1 MSAFGD
7 YKAYKKYEPA
17 YPGWKYA
24 RDLKESKRQEYLRR
38 HPESID
44 QNDIQRGKVL
54 IRAIDVMDEYS
65 QKRAEDM
72 EVATET
78 AVGYGL
84 DAAIFGG
91 AAAGAVIGNLK
102 PVKNFLMK
110 HFGKDK
116 YTKYIGK
123 GLPLGIGAL
132 AGMIAAFPMY
142 AWAAKAEVAASRRG
156 RFEAMRKDLKNPKGF
171 AVLTEAQIKEA
182 EQKAQ
187 NIVIDNGKKSPFSIS
202 NGFKTLKEMATDS
215 KEYRAHKKQFDLE
228 LLEAEKHMNDEM
240 TPEEILKAKKDQQLL
255 TKLVEKIDIASQ
267 DYAENAEL
275 ATQALVVGTLGF
287 GTLFNLLLS
296 KALKAMKIKSEGK
309 ITAIAQ
315 IVAAIIPVILSIASA
330 QIQKQASRVGRF
342 KIKQD
347 LLNNPSK
354 LVYVADE
361 NLADLKDVNVIQD
374 RKEGL
379 FKFLA
384 HAWENNKEYNNYKK
398 TTAKQEE
405 KFYKAIETLELT
417 PEQMK
422 DAQTLQRN
430 TFKTFNKVD
439 EKSQKY
445 SESIEALGQA
455 ITLPISLIFTAVGLI
470 IGTKYLTKGVKSNSK
485 LEMASNFSK
494 YLTAILLSIL
504 PSIGI
509 NAIITKEQKKA
520 SRIADMLAINEKS
533 DFSQLENLSFIASK
547 FLRQK

>member
-240 TPEEILKAKKDQQLL
+240 TPEEILKAQKDQQLL

-422 DAQTLQRN
+422 DAQTLQKN

-470 IGTKYLTKGVKSNSK
+470 IGTKYLTKGAKSNSK
-485 LEMASNFSK
+485 LEMATNFSK

-520 SRIADMLAINEKS
+520 SRIADMLAINEMS
-533 DFSQLENLSFIASK
+533 DYRHF
-547 FLRQK
+547 R

>member
-182 EQKAQ
+182 EKKAQ
-187 NIVIDNGKKSPFSIS
+187 NIVINDSKKSAFSLS
-202 NGFKTLKEMATDS
+202 NGLKTIKEMALDS
-215 KEYRAHKKQFDLE
+215 KEYKAHKKQFDLE

-240 TPEEILKAKKDQQLL
+240 TLEEILKAQKDQQLL

-275 ATQALVVGTLGF
+275 ATQALVAGTLAF

-296 KALKAMKIKSEGK
+296 KALKAMKVKSEAK
-309 ITAIAQ
+309 ISAISQ
-315 IVAAIIPVILSIASA
+315 IAAVTIPVIFSIASA

-347 LLNNPSK
+347 LMNNPSK
-354 LVYVADE
+354 LVYVSDE
-361 NLADLKDVNVIQD
+361 NIADLKDVNVIQD

-379 FKFLA
+379 FKFLT
-384 HAWENNKEYNNYKK
+384 HAWKNNKEYNQYKK

-417 PEQMK
+417 PEQIK

-455 ITLPISLIFTAVGLI
+455 VTLPISLLFTGVGLI

-485 LEMASNFSK
+485 LEMATNFSK

-520 SRIADMLAINEKS
+520 SRIADMLAINEMS
-533 DFSQLENLSFIASK
+533 DYRHF
-547 FLRQK
+547 R

>member
-17 YPGWKYA
+17 YPGWKYE
-24 RDLKESKRQEYLRR
+24 RDLTESKRQEYLRR

-91 AAAGAVIGNLK
+91 AAVGAVVGNLK
-102 PVKNFLMK
+102 PVKNALMK
-110 HFGKDK
+110 HLGKDK
-116 YTKYIGK
+116 YSKYVGK

-132 AGMIAAFPMY
+132 AGMIAAFPMF

-384 HAWENNKEYNNYKK
+384 HAWENNKEYNNYQK

-520 SRIADMLAINEKS
+520 SRIADMLAINEMS
-533 DFSQLENLSFIASK
+533 DYRHF
-547 FLRQK
+547 R

>member
-1 MSAFGD
+1 VSAFGD

-520 SRIADMLAINEKS
+520 SRIADMLAINEMS
-533 DFSQLENLSFIASK
+533 DYRHF
-547 FLRQK
+547 R

>member
-171 AVLTEAQIKEA
+171 AVLTETQIKEA

-228 LLEAEKHMNDEM
+228 LLEAEKHMNDDM

-315 IVAAIIPVILSIASA
+315 IVAAIIPVILSIAPA

-361 NLADLKDVNVIQD
+361 NIADLKDVNVIQD

-384 HAWENNKEYNNYKK
+384 HAWENNKEYNNYQK

-455 ITLPISLIFTAVGLI
+455 IALPISLLFTGIGLV
-470 IGTKYLTKGVKSNSK
+470 IGTKYLTRGVKSNSK

-520 SRIADMLAINEKS
+520 SRIADMLAINEMS
-533 DFSQLENLSFIASK
+533 DYRHF
-547 FLRQK
+547 R

>member
-17 YPGWKYA
+17 YPGWKYE
-24 RDLKESKRQEYLRR
+24 RDLTESKRQEYLRR

-44 QNDIQRGKVL
+44 QKDIQRGKVL

-91 AAAGAVIGNLK
+91 AAVGAVVGNLK
-102 PVKNFLMK
+102 PVKNALMK
-110 HFGKDK
+110 HLGKDK
-116 YTKYIGK
+116 YSKYVGK

-132 AGMIAAFPMY
+132 AGMIAAFPMF

-182 EQKAQ
+182 EKKAQ
-187 NIVIDNGKKSPFSIS
+187 NIVINNSKKSAFSLS
-202 NGFKTLKEMATDS
+202 NGLKTIKEMALDS
-215 KEYRAHKKQFDLE
+215 KEYKAHKKQFDLE

-275 ATQALVVGTLGF
+275 ATQALVAGTLAF

-296 KALKAMKIKSEGK
+296 KALKAMKVKSEAK
-309 ITAIAQ
+309 ISAISQ
-315 IVAAIIPVILSIASA
+315 IAAVTIPVIFSIASA

-347 LLNNPSK
+347 LMNNPSK
-354 LVYVADE
+354 LVYVSDE
-361 NLADLKDVNVIQD
+361 NIADLKDVNVIQD

-455 ITLPISLIFTAVGLI
+455 IALPISLLFTGIGLV
-470 IGTKYLTKGVKSNSK
+470 IGTKYLTRGVKSNSK

-520 SRIADMLAINEKS
+520 SRIADMLAINEMS
-533 DFSQLENLSFIASK
+533 DYRHF
-547 FLRQK
+547 R

>member
-215 KEYRAHKKQFDLE
+215 KEYRAHKKQFNLE

-240 TPEEILKAKKDQQLL
+240 TPEEILKAQKDQQLL

-384 HAWENNKEYNNYKK
+384 HAWENNKEYNNYQK

-520 SRIADMLAINEKS
+520 SRIADMLAINEMS
-533 DFSQLENLSFIASK
+533 DYRHF
-547 FLRQK
+547 R

>member
-24 RDLKESKRQEYLRR
+24 RDAAESKRMEYLRR

-102 PVKNFLMK
+102 PVKNFLIK
-110 HFGKDK
+110 HFGKNK
-116 YTKYIGK
+116 YSKYIGK

-187 NIVIDNGKKSPFSIS
+187 NIVIDNRKKSPFSFS
-202 NGFKTLKEMATDS
+202 NGFKTLREMATDS
-215 KEYRAHKKQFDLE
+215 REYKAHKKQFDLE

-275 ATQALVVGTLGF
+275 ATQTLVAGTLAF

-361 NLADLKDVNVIQD
+361 NIADLKDVNVIQD

-520 SRIADMLAINEKS
+520 SRIADMLAINEMS
-533 DFSQLENLSFIASK
+533 DYRHF
-547 FLRQK
+547 R

>member
-17 YPGWKYA
+17 YPGWKYE
-24 RDLKESKRQEYLRR
+24 RDLTESKRQEYLRR

-91 AAAGAVIGNLK
+91 AAVGAVVGNLK
-102 PVKNFLMK
+102 PVKNALMK
-110 HFGKDK
+110 HLGKDK
-116 YTKYIGK
+116 YSKYVGK

-132 AGMIAAFPMY
+132 AGMIAAFPMF

-361 NLADLKDVNVIQD
+361 NIADLKDVNVIQD

-384 HAWENNKEYNNYKK
+384 HAWENNKEYNNYQK

-520 SRIADMLAINEKS
+520 SRIADMLAINEMS
-533 DFSQLENLSFIASK
+533 DYRHF
-547 FLRQK
+547 R

>member
-255 TKLVEKIDIASQ
+255 TKLVEKIDIDSQ

-520 SRIADMLAINEKS
+520 SRIADMLAINEMS
-533 DFSQLENLSFIASK
+533 DYRHF
-547 FLRQK
+547 R

>member
-228 LLEAEKHMNDEM
+228 LLEADKHMNDEM
-240 TPEEILKAKKDQQLL
+240 TPEEILKAQKDQQLL

-384 HAWENNKEYNNYKK
+384 HAWENNKEYNNYQK

-520 SRIADMLAINEKS
+520 SRIADMLAINEMS
-533 DFSQLENLSFIASK
+533 DYRHF
-547 FLRQK
+547 R

>member
-17 YPGWKYA
+17 YPGWKYE
-24 RDLKESKRQEYLRR
+24 RDLTESKRQEYLRR

-44 QNDIQRGKVL
+44 QKDIQRGKVL

-275 ATQALVVGTLGF
+275 ATQVLVVGTLGF

-384 HAWENNKEYNNYKK
+384 HAWENNKEYNNYQK

-520 SRIADMLAINEKS
+520 SRIADMLAINEMS
-533 DFSQLENLSFIASK
+533 DYRHF
-547 FLRQK
+547 R

>member
-17 YPGWKYA
+17 YPGWKYE
-24 RDLKESKRQEYLRR
+24 RDLTESKRQEYLRR

-44 QNDIQRGKVL
+44 QKDIQRGKVL

-91 AAAGAVIGNLK
+91 AAVGAVVGNLK
-102 PVKNFLMK
+102 PVKNALMK
-110 HFGKDK
+110 HLGKDK
-116 YTKYIGK
+116 YSKYVGK

-132 AGMIAAFPMY
+132 AGMIAAFPMF

-182 EQKAQ
+182 EKKAQ
-187 NIVIDNGKKSPFSIS
+187 NIVINDSKKSAFSLS
-202 NGFKTLKEMATDS
+202 NGLKTIKEMALDS
-215 KEYRAHKKQFDLE
+215 KEYKAHKKQFDLE

-275 ATQALVVGTLGF
+275 ATQALVAGTLAF

-296 KALKAMKIKSEGK
+296 KALKAMKVKSEAK
-309 ITAIAQ
+309 ISAISQ
-315 IVAAIIPVILSIASA
+315 IAAVTIPVIFSIASA

-347 LLNNPSK
+347 LMNNPSK
-354 LVYVADE
+354 LVYVSDE
-361 NLADLKDVNVIQD
+361 NIADLKDVNVIQD

-379 FKFLA
+379 FKFLT
-384 HAWENNKEYNNYKK
+384 HAWENNKEYNQYKK

-455 ITLPISLIFTAVGLI
+455 ITLPISLLFTGVGLI
-470 IGTKYLTKGVKSNSK
+470 IGTKYLTKGAKSNSK
-485 LEMASNFSK
+485 LEMATNFSK

-520 SRIADMLAINEKS
+520 SRIADMLAINEMS
-533 DFSQLENLSFIASK
+533 DYRHF
-547 FLRQK
+547 R

>member
-171 AVLTEAQIKEA
+171 AILTEAQIKEA

-361 NLADLKDVNVIQD
+361 NIADLKDVNVIQD

-384 HAWENNKEYNNYKK
+384 HAWENNKEYNNYQK

-455 ITLPISLIFTAVGLI
+455 IALPISLLFTGIGLV
-470 IGTKYLTKGVKSNSK
+470 IGTKYLTRGVKSNSK

-520 SRIADMLAINEKS
+520 SRIADMLAINEMS
-533 DFSQLENLSFIASK
+533 DYRHF
-547 FLRQK
+547 R

>member
-24 RDLKESKRQEYLRR
+24 RDAAESKRMEYLRR

-102 PVKNFLMK
+102 PVKNFLIK
-110 HFGKDK
+110 HFGKNK
-116 YTKYIGK
+116 YSKYIGK

-187 NIVIDNGKKSPFSIS
+187 NIVIDNRKKSPFSFS
-202 NGFKTLKEMATDS
+202 NGFKTLREMATDS
-215 KEYRAHKKQFDLE
+215 KEYKAHKKQFDLE

-275 ATQALVVGTLGF
+275 ATQTLVAGTLAF

-384 HAWENNKEYNNYKK
+384 HAWENNKEYNNYQK

-520 SRIADMLAINEKS
+520 SRIADMLAINEMS
-533 DFSQLENLSFIASK
+533 DYRHF
-547 FLRQK
+547 R

>member
-17 YPGWKYA
+17 YPGWKYE
-24 RDLKESKRQEYLRR
+24 RDLTESKRQEYLRR

-91 AAAGAVIGNLK
+91 AAVGAVVGNLK
-102 PVKNFLMK
+102 PVKNALMK
-110 HFGKDK
+110 HLGKDK
-116 YTKYIGK
+116 YSKYVGK

-132 AGMIAAFPMY
+132 AGMIAAFPMF

-182 EQKAQ
+182 EKKAQ
-187 NIVIDNGKKSPFSIS
+187 NIVINDSKKSAFSLS
-202 NGFKTLKEMATDS
+202 NGLKTIKEMALDS
-215 KEYRAHKKQFDLE
+215 KEYKAHKKQFDLE

-361 NLADLKDVNVIQD
+361 NIADLKDVNVIQD

-455 ITLPISLIFTAVGLI
+455 ITLPISLLFTGVGLI
-470 IGTKYLTKGVKSNSK
+470 IGTKYLTKGAKSNSK
-485 LEMASNFSK
+485 LEMATNFSK

-520 SRIADMLAINEKS
+520 SRIADMLAINEMS
-533 DFSQLENLSFIASK
+533 DYRHF
-547 FLRQK
+547 R

>member
-361 NLADLKDVNVIQD
+361 NIADLKDVNVIQD

-455 ITLPISLIFTAVGLI
+455 IALPISLLFTGIGLV
-470 IGTKYLTKGVKSNSK
+470 IGTKYLTRGVKSNSK

-520 SRIADMLAINEKS
+520 SRIADMLAINEMS
-533 DFSQLENLSFIASK
+533 DYRHF
-547 FLRQK
+547 R

>member
-24 RDLKESKRQEYLRR
+24 RDAAESKRMEYLRR

-102 PVKNFLMK
+102 PVKNFLIK
-110 HFGKDK
+110 HFGKNK
-116 YTKYIGK
+116 YSKYIGK

-187 NIVIDNGKKSPFSIS
+187 NIVIDNRKKSPFSFS
-202 NGFKTLKEMATDS
+202 NGFKTLREMATDS
-215 KEYRAHKKQFDLE
+215 REYKAHKKQFDLE

-240 TPEEILKAKKDQQLL
+240 TLEEILKAKKDQQLL

-275 ATQALVVGTLGF
+275 ATQTLVAGTLAF

-361 NLADLKDVNVIQD
+361 NIADLKDVNVIQD

-520 SRIADMLAINEKS
+520 SRIADMLAINEMS
-533 DFSQLENLSFIASK
+533 DYRHF
-547 FLRQK
+547 R

>member
-361 NLADLKDVNVIQD
+361 NIADLKDVNVIQD

-384 HAWENNKEYNNYKK
+384 HAWENNKEYNNYQK

-455 ITLPISLIFTAVGLI
+455 VTLPISLLFTGVGLI
-470 IGTKYLTKGVKSNSK
+470 IGTKYLTKGAKSNSK
-485 LEMASNFSK
+485 LEMATNFSK

-520 SRIADMLAINEKS
+520 SRIADMLAINEMS
-533 DFSQLENLSFIASK
+533 DYRHF
-547 FLRQK
+547 R

>member
-171 AVLTEAQIKEA
+171 AVLTETQIKEA

-228 LLEAEKHMNDEM
+228 LLEAEKHMNDDM

-361 NLADLKDVNVIQD
+361 NIADLKDVNVIQD

-384 HAWENNKEYNNYKK
+384 HAWENNKEYNNYQK

-455 ITLPISLIFTAVGLI
+455 IALPISLLFTGIGLV
-470 IGTKYLTKGVKSNSK
+470 IGTKYLTRGVKSNSK

-520 SRIADMLAINEKS
+520 SRIADMLAINEMS
-533 DFSQLENLSFIASK
+533 DYRHF
-547 FLRQK
+547 R

>member
-24 RDLKESKRQEYLRR
+24 CDLKESKRQEYLRR

-91 AAAGAVIGNLK
+91 AAVGAVVGNLK
-102 PVKNFLMK
+102 PVKNALMK
-110 HFGKDK
+110 HLGKDK
-116 YTKYIGK
+116 YSKYVGK

-132 AGMIAAFPMY
+132 AGMIAAFPMF

-182 EQKAQ
+182 EKKAQ
-187 NIVIDNGKKSPFSIS
+187 DIVINDSKKSAFSLS

-361 NLADLKDVNVIQD
+361 NIADLKDVNVIQD

-384 HAWENNKEYNNYKK
+384 HAWENNKEYNNYQK

-520 SRIADMLAINEKS
+520 SRIADMLAINEMS
-533 DFSQLENLSFIASK
+533 DYRHF
-547 FLRQK
+547 R

>member
-17 YPGWKYA
+17 YPGWKYE
-24 RDLKESKRQEYLRR
+24 RDLTESKRQEYLRR

-91 AAAGAVIGNLK
+91 AAVGAVVGNLK
-102 PVKNFLMK
+102 PVKNALMK
-110 HFGKDK
+110 HLGKDK
-116 YTKYIGK
+116 YSKYVGK

-132 AGMIAAFPMY
+132 AGMIAAFPMF

-182 EQKAQ
+182 EKKAQ
-187 NIVIDNGKKSPFSIS
+187 NIVINDSKKSAFSLS
-202 NGFKTLKEMATDS
+202 NGLKTIKEMALDS
-215 KEYRAHKKQFDLE
+215 KEYKAHKKQFDLE

-275 ATQALVVGTLGF
+275 ATQALVAGTLAF

-296 KALKAMKIKSEGK
+296 KALKAMKVKSEAK
-309 ITAIAQ
+309 ISAISQ
-315 IVAAIIPVILSIASA
+315 IAAVTIPVIFSIASA

-347 LLNNPSK
+347 LMNNPSK
-354 LVYVADE
+354 LVYVSDE
-361 NLADLKDVNVIQD
+361 NIADLKDVNVIQD

-379 FKFLA
+379 FKFLT

-520 SRIADMLAINEKS
+520 SRIADMLAINEMS
-533 DFSQLENLSFIASK
+533 DYRHF
-547 FLRQK
+547 R

>member
-240 TPEEILKAKKDQQLL
+240 TPEEILKAQKDQQLL

-422 DAQTLQRN
+422 DAQTLQKN

-520 SRIADMLAINEKS
+520 SRIADMLAINEMS
-533 DFSQLENLSFIASK
+533 DYRHF
-547 FLRQK
+547 R

>member
-361 NLADLKDVNVIQD
+361 NIADLKDVNVIQD

-520 SRIADMLAINEKS
+520 SRIADMLAINEMS
-533 DFSQLENLSFIASK
+533 DYRHF
-547 FLRQK
+547 R

>member
-17 YPGWKYA
+17 YPGWKYE
-24 RDLKESKRQEYLRR
+24 RDLTESKRQEYLRR

-91 AAAGAVIGNLK
+91 AAVGAVVGNLK
-102 PVKNFLMK
+102 PVKNALMK
-110 HFGKDK
+110 HLGKDK
-116 YTKYIGK
+116 YSKYVGK

-520 SRIADMLAINEKS
+520 SRIADMLAINEMS
-533 DFSQLENLSFIASK
+533 DYRHF
-547 FLRQK
+547 R

>member
-17 YPGWKYA
+17 YPGWKYE
-24 RDLKESKRQEYLRR
+24 RDLTESKRQEYLRR

-361 NLADLKDVNVIQD
+361 NIADLKDVNVIQD

-384 HAWENNKEYNNYKK
+384 HAWENNKEYNNYQK

-520 SRIADMLAINEKS
+520 SRIADMLAINEMS
-533 DFSQLENLSFIASK
+533 DYRHF
-547 FLRQK
+547 R

>member
-187 NIVIDNGKKSPFSIS
+187 NIVIDNRKKSPFSFS
-202 NGFKTLKEMATDS
+202 NGFKTLREMATDS
-215 KEYRAHKKQFDLE
+215 KEYKAHKKQFDLE

-275 ATQALVVGTLGF
+275 ATQTLVAGTLAF

-361 NLADLKDVNVIQD
+361 NIADLKDVNVIQD

-384 HAWENNKEYNNYKK
+384 HAWENNKEYNNYQK

-520 SRIADMLAINEKS
+520 SRIADMLAINEMS
-533 DFSQLENLSFIASK
+533 DYRHF
-547 FLRQK
+547 R

>member
-17 YPGWKYA
+17 YPGWKYE
-24 RDLKESKRQEYLRR
+24 RDLTESKRQEYLRR

-91 AAAGAVIGNLK
+91 AAVGAVVGNLK
-102 PVKNFLMK
+102 PVKNALMK
-110 HFGKDK
+110 HLGKDK

-171 AVLTEAQIKEA
+171 AVLTETQIKEA

-240 TPEEILKAKKDQQLL
+240 TPEEILKAQKDQQLL

-384 HAWENNKEYNNYKK
+384 HAWENNKEYNNYQK

-520 SRIADMLAINEKS
+520 SRIADMLAINEMS
-533 DFSQLENLSFIASK
+533 DYRHF
-547 FLRQK
+547 R

>member
-102 PVKNFLMK
+102 PVKNFLIK
-110 HFGKDK
+110 HFGKNK
-116 YTKYIGK
+116 YSKYIGK

-187 NIVIDNGKKSPFSIS
+187 NIVIDNRKKSPFSFS
-202 NGFKTLKEMATDS
+202 NGFKTLREMATDS
-215 KEYRAHKKQFDLE
+215 KEYKAHKKQFDLE

-520 SRIADMLAINEKS
+520 SRIADMLAINEMS
-533 DFSQLENLSFIASK
+533 DYRHF
-547 FLRQK
+547 R